1 MLKPIARRA
10 LTMLVLTALF
20 SLPVVA
26 EDGGTPAPSGPVPT
40 PEVTPDDGAQR
51 EPGEAKA
58 EKANADPI
66 PVDDIRVLVEVLH
79 KIKND
84 YVESIDDKTLIENAM
99 RGMLSGLDPHSA
111 YLDADDYSDL
121 QEGTSGEFGGL
132 GIEVGMEEGS
142 VKVISP
148 IDDTP
153 AQQAGV
159 QAGDNIVKL
168 DDTPVKG
175 MSIND
180 AVKKMRGKPGS
191 DITLTIV
198 REGEP
203 KPLVFKLTRA
213 LIKVAS
219 VRSRMLEPG
228 FGYIR
233 VSQFQAATGDDV
245 IKQIS
250 ELKAKSND
258 KLNGLILDLRN
269 NPGGILGAAVSIADA
284 FLESGKIVYTD
295 GRVADSKLEFS
306 AKPPDMLN
314 GAPLVV
320 LINEGSASASEIV
333 AGALQDRGRALIMG
347 RRSFGKGSV
356 QTILPMNNRS
366 ALKLTT
372 ARYFTPNG
380 RSIQAEGIKPDIVI
394 DKVKVS
400 AIKSGAVESVK
411 EADLSRHLANP
422 VSDKD
427 KGREKSEDSKTMDA
441 AREAD
446 KEEAEQG
453 PLAERDYELYE
464 AFNMLKGMVMLNS
477 KRSLSAP

>member
-10 LTMLVLTALF
+10 LTTLVLTALF
-20 SLPVVA
+20 SLPVLA
-26 EDGGTPAPSGPVPT
+26 EDGGTAPPSSPAT
-40 PEVTPDDGAQR
+40 PEVTPDDGAER
-51 EPGEAKA
+51 ELGEAKA
-58 EKANADPI
+58 EKSPADPI

-198 REGEP
+198 REGEQ

-219 VRSRMLEPG
+219 VRSRILEPG

-347 RRSFGKGSV
+347 RRSVGKGSV

-411 EADLSRHLANP
+411 EADLNRHLANP

-427 KGREKSEDSKTMDA
+427 KGADKSKDSKTMDA
-441 AREAD
+441 AKAAD